1 MPMVGTGDADS
12 NAIANTNN
20 GANDCQ
26 HKAKLLK
33 VKYRSIIAITTS
45 RCGTGQI
52 ANLNWT
58 MTNYVNRTENLAFL
72 LLRSKKF

>member
-12 NAIANTNN
+12 NAIANANTNN

-33 VKYRSIIAITTS
+33 VKVSINH
-45 RCGTGQI
+45 CYNNQ
-52 ANLNWT
+52 
-58 MTNYVNRTENLAFL
+58 
-72 LLRSKKF
+72 

>member
-33 VKYRSIIAITTS
+33 VKVSINH
-45 RCGTGQI
+45 CYNNQ
-52 ANLNWT
+52 
-58 MTNYVNRTENLAFL
+58 
-72 LLRSKKF
+72 